1 MADESF
7 FTGSKHVVELHP
19 KDYVEGNTHPWKL
32 KKAPRTFETEKQRN
46 KRKELNKDRP
56 KERKIHAPRA
66 ERSAVM
72 YYASWCGH
80 CIRFKDTWE
89 ALYRVNGCM
98 KLCAFNCAKYDA
110 YYRDRLNFSETVR
123 GFPSIVFYKG
133 TDPVETYQGSRDP
146 PDELVKT
153 MLMFCKSN

>member
-7 FTGSKHVVELHP
+7 FTGSKHVLELHP
-19 KDYVEGNTHPWKL
+19 KDYVEGNDHPWKL
-32 KKAPRTFETEKQRN
+32 KKAPGE
-46 KRKELNKDRP
+46 
-56 KERKIHAPRA
+56 A
-66 ERSAVM
+66 ERSAVL

-110 YYRDRLNFSETVR
+110 YYRDRLNFSEAVR

-133 TDPVETYQGSRDP
+133 TDPIETYQGTRNP

-153 MLMFCKSN
+153 MLMFCKRH

>member
-7 FTGSKHVVELHP
+7 FTGSKHVLELHP
-19 KDYVEGNTHPWKL
+19 KDYVEGNSLPWKL
-32 KKAPRTFETEKQRN
+32 KSAPGGAQW
-46 KRKELNKDRP
+46 
-56 KERKIHAPRA
+56 
-66 ERSAVM
+66 SAVM

-89 ALYRVNGCM
+89 SLYRVNGCM

-110 YYRDRLNFSETVR
+110 YYRDRLNFSEYVR
-123 GFPSIVFYKG
+123 KFPSIVFYKG
-133 TDPVETYQGSRDP
+133 ADPVETYQGSRDP
-146 PDELVKT
+146 PEELVKT